1 MLFRLHEAGMA
12 VGQMADR
19 LGPHRLTIYREL
31 GRNRKVDG
39 TYLPEAAQRF
49 AWTRHLRGSEIERRC
64 QLGDHV
70 RDQHAMG
77 WSPEP
82 R

>member
-1 MLFRLHEAGMA
+1 MGGYDQLTLEERYMLFRLHKAGMA

-31 GRNRKVDG
+31 GRNR
-39 TYLPEAAQRF
+39 
-49 AWTRHLRGSEIERRC
+49 AWCLRSSKIEYRS